1 MVRRG
6 RYGRRMGIEFAGY
19 AGDCRIFG
27 RVASL
32 GERLTDLLN
41 AGDRVVVRDARL
53 VSLVDG
59 HTIEVPECPVE
70 ATELCAAIAH
80 GPRGLRTHRVRT
92 DQHRIRLGVGPYLV
106 LGELHSPPDADPI
119 ADVLRRPAMV
129 PLTNATITYQ
139 LAGRPEAEDVGT
151 IIVNRLLT
159 EWIAPVGGAEE
170 AFPGVRVVRRMR
182 LKDFTGATVD

>member
-1 MVRRG
+1 
-6 RYGRRMGIEFAGY
+6 MGIEFAGY

-70 ATELCAAIAH
+70 ATELYAAIAN
-80 GPRGLRTHRVRT
+80 GPRGLRTQRIRT
-92 DQHRIRLGVGPYLV
+92 DLHRIRLGLGPYLV

-170 AFPGVRVVRRMR
+170 AFPGVRVVRRMQ
-182 LKDFTGATVD
+182 LKDFTGVSAD

>member
-1 MVRRG
+1 
-6 RYGRRMGIEFAGY
+6 MGIEFAGY
-19 AGDCRIFG
+19 AGDCRVFG

-32 GERLTDLLN
+32 GERLTDVLN

-53 VSLVDG
+53 VSLADG
-59 HTIEVPECPVE
+59 HTVEVPECPVE
-70 ATELCAAIAH
+70 ATELYAAIAH
-80 GPRGLRTHRVRT
+80 GPRGMREHRVRT
-92 DQHRIRLGVGPYLV
+92 DQHRIRLGLGPYLV

-139 LAGRPEAEDVGT
+139 LAGHPEAEDVGT

-159 EWIAPVGGAEE
+159 EWIAPVGGEEE

-182 LKDFTGATVD
+182 LKDFTRATAD